1 MKYSILVRQYGS
13 DRETEL
19 CRVGANPQAI
29 VEAASRKTLS
39 TSWKA
44 GSIPQYTTVR
54 AVERAT
60 DGGLITLA
68 FARSCVGPL
77 PREDDALRDG
87 ENDGAGAQLT
97 QMMGYIHC
105 KDCAVTANSRLVL

>member
-29 VEAASRKTLS
+29 VHAASRKTLS
-39 TSWKA
+39 TSRKT
-44 GSIPQYTTVR
+44 STIPKYTTVR

-60 DGGLITLA
+60 NGGLVTLA
-68 FARSCVGPL
+68 FARSCSGT
-77 PREDDALRDG
+77 AAAAG
-87 ENDGAGAQLT
+87 GA
-97 QMMGYIHC
+97 
-105 KDCAVTANSRLVL
+105 RR

>member
-19 CRVGANPQAI
+19 CRVGANPEVI

-39 TSWKA
+39 TSKA
-44 GSIPQYTTVR
+44 SIIPQYTTVR

-60 DGGLITLA
+60 DGGLVTLA
-68 FARSCVGPL
+68 FARS
-77 PREDDALRDG
+77 ALNRCRG
-87 ENDGAGAQLT
+87 WRSATMKMRKLELN
-97 QMMGYIHC
+97 
-105 KDCAVTANSRLVL
+105 